1 MKGEGCTVDS
11 PSWTGWWACSPTHHK
26 NPRSIRKVDMA
37 SSKVL
42 VEPCPLPFP
51 SWNTLEMKEADYYNH
66 FQAMLD
72 SHVINADQVFM
83 DYIGYIVCPV
93 SGWPSQC
100 LLFSD
105 GTMGLMNGPR
115 KKYFTPLNLSKYE
128 NKMEILEK
136 CMNVDIPTVDY
147 AFFQEA
153 ELIVNVQRPVGKGV
167 DRLREPVPR
176 FFGGEMVVE
185 GDAESGGDSFSSSN
199 NKRYSG
205 PTMTFN
211 EYKAKLLGG
220 SLAYG
225 KLVSKEESPPPPPAK
240 TIQERCRELGIT
252 MVERAAPIIDPNHL
266 RVFITKQFKRI
277 DEIDLSNIVSHTLTT
292 PRERRAIE
300 CNVLIKYFKNF
311 WRKKHV
317 GSNRD
322 VEIEGKVA
330 RISRSASR
338 ASSDKAQS
346 SSSKHGPKKTRKK
359 PNGNA
364 ESEGNVTTVVAAAG
378 EEGETEEVAMEAED
392 QIQDSKFGFYTC
404 KNSGGGIRS
413 KRPEYWV
420 SSVKYINANKTRPT
434 DLNND
439 IMARRVSRDTK
450 KAIKKRNADKET
462 VSEKIYKA
470 LSGHYFVDREDI
482 ERMRGVACIP
492 ASSIPGNV
500 SGLMF
505 DLVAVDGSGASSKP
519 HQLAFVRVPGAA
531 VTKSSSSPLESGP
544 GRQTAAAAQNN
555 NNTKKKK
562 KTKAKGTAVE
572 QPPATTPTATAP
584 KSSAAAAA
592 AEVRRSPLRT
602 NTKEENVPKI
612 PDRVVEINR
621 PNSDAFIAPV
631 TASVDNTAASAVN
644 ITASALLLN
653 SITLRPSSGAKGTME
668 SEGRDRGTGLLLDG
682 IMSAESNAFVK
693 FSLDMKQRIIYNS
706 MFEYTLNHESGSFL
720 KGSDYEEIERV
731 SRHVKASVGALKAKL
746 SSGGGGAA
754 RNAQQHG
761 FGGVLGKDER
771 AMAAQVGVFLKD
783 ILRFLGDG
791 YKNIIKEA
799 KVSVAQE
806 SSATVNKKKSFETKD
821 LMMVLICMAH
831 SMLARPPK
839 WFTETERERFVASKV
854 EEALKKIKMAAQ
866 KNRQQQEANLPESS
880 SSQGQGQQQQ
890 DGGDEDK
897 AMKDMQDLFGDII
910 GADDLMVVAS
920 VPEQPQP
927 RAGGGPDPHQQ
938 GVANANDSMDL
949 EDEAAAT
956 AAAREVTPEEIQ
968 SLRVSTRQKY
978 MSRLMDELMATT
990 TTAAPP
996 KGGEGKAKSLAV
1008 VVPEFL
1014 RVMQMWVQLPQFKSK
1029 IKEFYR
1035 DSEIKRIKSARAV
1048 LDVAEGMAKSHGQ
1061 QYANFYLGTVL
1072 GFTESLFEGALDD
1085 AVALAF
1091 KVPGI
1096 SPSDRP
1102 PQKTVESV
1110 SSFVKKMAEES
1121 PQDPSSPASGPSSEV
1136 GALYN
1141 TIHRLVSDHSLFPI
1155 LVKILCH
1162 PLRNEAIE
1170 AVFTLHVAANKSE

>member
-1 MKGEGCTVDS
+1 MKGEECTVDS

-185 GDAESGGDSFSSSN
+185 GDTESGDSSSSSN
-199 NKRYSG
+199 NKKYSG

-225 KLVSKEESPPPPPAK
+225 KLVSKESPPPPPAK
-240 TIQERCRELGIT
+240 TIQDRCRELGIT
-252 MVERAAPIIDPNHL
+252 MVERGAPIIDPNHL
-266 RVFITKQFKRI
+266 RMFITKQFKRI
-277 DEIDLSNIVSHTLTT
+277 DEIDLSNIVSQTLTT

-364 ESEGNVTTVVAAAG
+364 ESEGNVTTVAAG

-404 KNSGGGIRS
+404 KNSGGGSRR

-450 KAIKKRNADKET
+450 KAIKKRSADKET
-462 VSEKIYKA
+462 ASEKIYKA

-531 VTKSSSSPLESGP
+531 VTKSSSSPPESGP
-544 GRQTAAAAQNN
+544 GRQTTAAAQN

-562 KTKAKGTAVE
+562 TNDKKTKTKAAVVE
-572 QPPATTPTATAP
+572 QPPATTPAATAP
-584 KSSAAAAA
+584 KSSAAA

-612 PDRVVEINR
+612 PDRAVEINR

-631 TASVDNTAASAVN
+631 TASVDNTTASAVN
-644 ITASALLLN
+644 ITASALLN

-668 SEGRDRGTGLLLDG
+668 SEGKDRGTGLLLDG
-682 IMSAESNAFVK
+682 IMSPESNAFVK

-746 SSGGGGAA
+746 SSGGGAA

-761 FGGVLGKDER
+761 LGSIPTKDER

-783 ILRFLGDG
+783 ILTFLGDG

-806 SSATVNKKKSFETKD
+806 SSAAVNKKKSFETKD

-880 SSQGQGQQQQ
+880 SSQGQQQ
-890 DGGDEDK
+890 DGGEEDK

-968 SLRVSTRQKY
+968 SLRASTRQKY
-978 MSRLMDELMATT
+978 MSRLMDELMATA
-990 TTAAPP
+990 TAAPP

-1061 QYANFYLGTVL
+1061 HYANFYLGTVL
-1072 GFTESLFEGALDD
+1072 GFTESLFEEALDD

-1096 SPSDRP
+1096 SLSDRP

-1121 PQDPSSPASGPSSEV
+1121 PQDPSSPASGP
-1136 GALYN
+1136 LYN
-1141 TIHRLVSDHSLFPI
+1141 TIHRLVSDNSLFPI